1 MNTTDFRPAL
11 LWVMGQIGEAHK
23 QAVLTAFD
31 QEFGP
36 LIPESQRKV
45 NEKDGKAFW
54 RTNVSWSSADLV
66 KAGLLHKSGVKGI
79 WSITDA
85 GRELVDQPFTFQQ
98 AREEVLHRINNP
110 PSATGSTSLPT
121 TLGSSLKPYVRLA
134 THLND
139 PTYTPDQIVDRLGR
153 ISPPIVPGLT
163 EKPDAAHLVR
173 DLLRLRLLE
182 PLDAG
187 HYRRWPHLADNTEPH
202 LLRYAALTM
211 LVPSG
216 NGGYLLPILTAP
228 LDGRLHP
235 AAAWPLGETLPQWY
249 AEAGLVERTPDGMWQ
264 ATPDALTPLAG
275 ETPTIQAINTFL
287 THLQQARSSRHDL
300 EPIRDDALRWLE
312 PDTLEEGIREIQRDL
327 LIDRSTILRIYRAL
341 VAGQHVILSGPPGT
355 GKTHLAGLLPRILW
369 RDTEDTIIL
378 SMPTDP
384 QRPPTD
390 PPAEQRLRRQGYAV
404 EVVTATEDWGIRD
417 VIGGIA
423 PRLERTGQGHNLVY
437 TIRHGCLTRAVLRNY
452 TGYDGETVPAVETL
466 RRQELADGSG
476 QRYRGRWLVIDE
488 VTRAPVDAA
497 FGSLLTTLGGQRSP
511 LMVPTDAGDVAV
523 PLPRDFR
530 IIGTL
535 NSFDRHFLNQ
545 ISEAM
550 KRRFVF
556 IDILPPGREHAVA
569 EQGMALY
576 RALRDLAENGMLDVT
591 TDAAQGRAVWED
603 LLSVERTEDENRAM
617 VYRVETDDADLQ
629 VALHDLWRIFR
640 AIRIYRQLG
649 TAQAQAVSSALCT
662 GSSVGMGWA
671 AALDAALA
679 DTLADQLQV
688 LNRDEQRVLLAY
700 IAHAGDADAFT
711 RTVQQILA
719 LLPGPRQ
726 MAHLAQLRAADT
738 QPAGAPIDESHP
750 AHLTATHLGRLFD
763 LGAPLLV
770 TSHSLFA
777 RRLTAFVH
785 ERGL

>member
-11 LWVMGQIGEAHK
+11 LWVMGQIGEDHK

-31 QEFGP
+31 QQFGP

-45 NEKDGKAFW
+45 NEKDGKESW
-54 RTNVSWSSADLV
+54 RITVGWSSADLV
-66 KAGLLHKSGVKGI
+66 TAGLLHKHPGRKGI

-85 GRELVDQPFTFQQ
+85 GRELLAQPLSFQE

-110 PSATGSTSLPT
+110 PSATGSTSLPS
-121 TLGSSLKPYVRLA
+121 TLGRSLKPYVRLA

-139 PTYTPDQIVDRLGR
+139 PTYTPDEIVDRLGR
-153 ISPPIVPGLT
+153 IDPPIVPGLT
-163 EKPDAAHLVR
+163 QKPDSGHLVR

-187 HYRRWPHLADNTEPH
+187 RYRRWPHLADNTEPH

-211 LVPSG
+211 LVPSSD
-216 NGGYLLPILTAP
+216 GGYLLPILTAP
-228 LDGRLHP
+228 LDGRPHP

-287 THLQQARSSRHDL
+287 THLQQARSSQHDL
-300 EPIRDDALRWLE
+300 EPIRDDALRWLDA
-312 PDTLEEGIREIQRDL
+312 DTLEEGIREIQRAL

-369 RDTEDTIIL
+369 RDTEDTMLL

-390 PPAEQRLRRQGYAV
+390 PPDEQRLRRQGYAV

-423 PRLERTGQGHNLVY
+423 PRLERTGQGRNLVY
-437 TIRHGCLTRAVLRNY
+437 TIRHGCLTRAVLHNY

-466 RRQELADGSG
+466 RRRELADDSG

-488 VTRAPVDAA
+488 FTRAPVDAA

-556 IDILPPGREHAVA
+556 IDILPPGREQAAA
-569 EQGMALY
+569 EQGMAIY
-576 RALRDLAENGMLDVT
+576 RAMDDLAQNGMLDVT
-591 TDAAQGRAVWED
+591 IDAAQGRAVWED
-603 LLSVERTEDENRAM
+603 FLSVERTEDENSAI
-617 VYRVETDDADLQ
+617 VYRVEIDDADLQ
-629 VALHDLWRIFR
+629 VALRDLWRIFS

-649 TAQAQAVSSALCT
+649 TAQAQAVASALCT

-688 LNRDEQRVLLAY
+688 LNRDEQRVLLAFLE
-700 IAHAGDADAFT
+700 HADEPEQFT
-711 RTVQQILA
+711 EQVRGILH
-719 LLPGPRQ
+719 LMPGPRQ
-726 MAHLAQLRAADT
+726 L
-738 QPAGAPIDESHP
+738 
-750 AHLTATHLGRLFD
+750 AHLTLLKAVAPDATSTFDPTKLAGLTSAHLGRLFD
-763 LGAPLLV
+763 LGPPLLV
-770 TSHSLFA
+770 DAGSLFA
-777 RRLTAFVH
+777 RRLNAFVH